1 MTAIPGGRTRK
12 AALARAVCALFV
24 AGAGVTGCGGEDPD
38 AGTNGV
44 GKLPPAK
51 IQSRTQSAAGAAGT
65 VRLSG
70 AVVSNKRTYKLDMQ
84 LKKDGGTGSVTSDG
98 VTFRLLRVDEH
109 LFIKADADF
118 WNHQDGKSDDS
129 TSDTAAAGK
138 LEGMYVKVP
147 KGDPAYQQLSVFTDK
162 DVLLDG
168 ILSLQGELATDGH
181 HELNGVRTIRLTSD
195 KGSGGRIDVSL
206 EGKPYPL
213 LLVRAGDAGTIRL
226 TDWGRDFVLKAPDK
240 ADTVDYG
247 QQLPSS

>member
-1 MTAIPGGRTRK
+1 MTAIPRGRTRK
-12 AALARAVCALFV
+12 AALARAVCALVV

-51 IQSRTQSAAGAAGT
+51 IQSRTQSAAAAAGT

-70 AVVSNKRTYKLDMQ
+70 AVVSDKRTYKLDMQ

-147 KGDPAYQQLSVFTDK
+147 KGDPAYQQLSVFTEK

-168 ILSLQGELATDGH
+168 LLSLPGELATDGH

-195 KGSGGRIDVSL
+195 EGSGGRIDVSL

-213 LLVRAGDAGTIRL
+213 LLVRAGGAGTIRL
-226 TDWGRDFVLKAPDK
+226 TDWGRDFTLKAPAA

>member
-1 MTAIPGGRTRK
+1 MTAIRRGRTRK
-12 AALARAVCALFV
+12 AALARAVCALVV
-24 AGAGVTGCGGEDPD
+24 AGAGVSGCGGEDPD

-44 GKLPPAK
+44 GKLSPAK
-51 IQSRTQSAAGAAGT
+51 IQSRTQSAAKAAPA

-84 LKKDGGTGSVTSDG
+84 LKKDGGTGSVTSKG

-118 WNHQDGKSDDS
+118 WTHQDGESDDS

-162 DVLLDG
+162 DALLDG
-168 ILSLQGELATDGH
+168 LLSLQGELDTDGRR
-181 HELNGVRTIRLTSD
+181 ELNGTRTIRLTSD
-195 KGSGGRIDVSL
+195 KGAGGQIDVSL

-226 TDWGRDFVLKAPDK
+226 TDWGRDFALREPEKDE
-240 ADTVDYG
+240 TVDYG
-247 QQLPSS
+247 QQLPTS